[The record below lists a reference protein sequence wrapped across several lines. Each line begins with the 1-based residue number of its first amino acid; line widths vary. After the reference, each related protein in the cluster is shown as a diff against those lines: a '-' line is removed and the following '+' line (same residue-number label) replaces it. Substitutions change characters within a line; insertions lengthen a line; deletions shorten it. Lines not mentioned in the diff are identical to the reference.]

1 MSTRTFLFDSDA
13 TGRFDGTTFFNLPV
27 PLPAP
32 SGVTGQTVIPV
43 SAAGSGPVGRLS
55 QADPTFRNL
64 VGTGGFWLRSVA
76 INSQTGDINSVFVCI
91 GQPQPTL
98 LIGGNRILQ
107 TDPVFTVGGFVNVQG
122 VQFRRQGPYVPAGWE
137 IILHCDQ
144 DGIVQIA
151 IEIETLPKTADAAR
165 AIKAQKFRG
174 VTTNALA

>member
-13 TGRFDGTTFFNLPV
+13 AGRFDGTTFFNLPV
-27 PLPAP
+27 PLAAP

-43 SAAGSGPVGRLS
+43 DAASGPVGRLS

-64 VGTGGFWLRSVA
+64 VGSGGFWLRSVA
-76 INSQTGDINSVFVCI
+76 INSQTGDINSVIVAI

-98 LIGGNRILQ
+98 LIGGTRIMQ
-107 TDPVFTVGGFVNVQG
+107 ADPVRTVGGFANVQG
-122 VQFRRQGPYVPAGWE
+122 IQFRRQGPYVPAGWE

-144 DGIVQIA
+144 PGILQIA

-165 AIKAQKFRG
+165 AIKAQKFRN
-174 VTTNALA
+174 VFTNALA